1 MGKVS
6 EQAVRGRIKLVP
18 SPKVFFGPKNTSGA
32 RKQIICFV
40 KKSSQEEGAKFPGFL
55 PGVLAKKFP
64 RHSWYGR
71 GRDEI
76 LILGERRMYASIRI
90 YTQGTQEEET

>member
-32 RKQIICFV
+32 RKQIIYFV
-40 KKSSQEEGAKFPGFL
+40 KKALRKRVQNFPVSFL
-55 PGVLAKKFP
+55 GYWQKKFFGIP
-64 RHSWYGR
+64 GM
-71 GRDEI
+71 
-76 LILGERRMYASIRI
+76 GEGGMRF
-90 YTQGTQEEET
+90 